1 MGKGECFPIT
11 LHQYLANSSDS
22 STIIPDETSKETQ
35 MKRIISHFMGNISFD
50 LASLESI
57 ADNLEQRHEDDRN
70 LSINSQNPVAV
81 NDYSLDPLSTNAM
94 RENLSIC
101 IKRAVLIFTTR
112 LLRGVLPLEFFK
124 NARASTAKLRRP
136 C

>member
-1 MGKGECFPIT
+1 MLSNFFPLIASSSAGST
-11 LHQYLANSSDS
+11 L
-22 STIIPDETSKETQ
+22 IPDESPKETQ

-70 LSINSQNPVAV
+70 LSINSQNPVVV

-94 RENLSIC
+94 REHLSIC
-101 IKRAVLIFTTR
+101 IKRAALIFITSS
-112 LLRGVLPLEFFK
+112 LRGVLP
-124 NARASTAKLRRP
+124 
-136 C
+136 